1 MTAMKQFSVIVL
13 TVMLTTVGVPPFSPG
28 AGLLTASAAEPPG
41 VAHPAPPALPTWA
54 HVRSVPMKGDLR
66 IFWNVGGGDRDY
78 NNLEAVAH
86 GFRLVNLLNTYADY
100 PGCQKEKI
108 AHALEGNRTNPW
120 KEPDSFERIIRRNIA
135 NAGRDGEIF
144 VHDIEFQ
151 FEEDINKAREHA
163 GARAAFTDEG
173 PKGSRNTLIR
183 ITLRPY
189 R

>member
-1 MTAMKQFSVIVL
+1 MKRMCRRIVKLAAFCVVAVLSVIPAL
-13 TVMLTTVGVPPFSPG
+13 
-28 AGLLTASAAEPPG
+28 AAEEGPGGDQSPPTPG
-41 VAHPAPPALPTWA
+41 WDQ
-54 HVRSVPMKGDLR
+54 VRSVAMKGDWKF
-66 IFWNVGGGDRDY
+66 FWNVGGGDRDY